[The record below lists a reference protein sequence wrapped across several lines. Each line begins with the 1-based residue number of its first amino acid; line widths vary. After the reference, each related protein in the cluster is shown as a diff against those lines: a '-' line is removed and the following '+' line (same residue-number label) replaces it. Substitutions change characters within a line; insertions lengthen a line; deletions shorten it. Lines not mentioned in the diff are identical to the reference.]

1 MKFIYILLLLN
12 LANSLFIPRL
22 RNNNIINYNTNY
34 NKSYYIKYNNI
45 SNVKLKDH
53 YYLIPIDICNSAMFF
68 T

>member
-45 SNVKLKDH
+45 YNVKLKDN
-53 YYLIPIDICNSAMFF
+53 YYLIQI
-68 T
+68 